1 MMISIIANFYKS
13 EKYIPKLIDSV
24 LSQNYTDWE
33 LVCVNDCSPGNDLE
47 ILRKYAAK
55 DSRIRIVNNEVNLGI
70 CKAKYRGIQEAKGTF
85 LCFIDGDDW
94 LEPEALQRMIDPA
107 LKYDLDFVCMDSQKV
122 LPFFGHKVP
131 FCVDK
136 KYKERVIEI
145 DTEKGE
151 GRKNFE
157 ELYRNFF
164 GKNLFMVTYWGKLI
178 KKKLIEESGF
188 SPPNSV
194 ISEDQVFTM
203 TIFPYIKKMM
213 FVDYIGY
220 NWRWG
225 GITSGKNNDFWKE
238 KQYVIRAN
246 EFYVERLALTKK
258 YNLPNYVS
266 LLQIELRN
274 VYCVQVASLAK
285 EDPDTEYAKEI
296 KAFIQEMMKP
306 DFYSTFSH
314 LKNDP
319 EYPNNK
325 NHELLDALIN
335 RDAERVYA
343 YCRKIHKQNWIKHW
357 INKILHSIL
366 YPFQR

>member
-24 LSQNYTDWE
+24 LEQNYTDWE

-55 DSRIRIVNNEVNLGI
+55 DSRIRIVNNKVNLGI
-70 CKAKYRGIQEAKGTF
+70 SKAKYRGIQESKGTY

-94 LEPEALQRMIDPA
+94 LEPEALHRMIDPA
-107 LKYDLDFVCMDSQKV
+107 LKYDLDFVCMDTQKV

-131 FCVDK
+131 FGVDK

-164 GKNLFMVTYWGKLI
+164 GKNIFMVTYWGKLI

-188 SPPNSV
+188 SPPDSV

-213 FVDYIGY
+213 FVDYVGY

-225 GITSGKNNDFWKE
+225 GITSGKINDFWKE
-238 KQYVIRAN
+238 KQYVVRAN
-246 EFYVERLALTKK
+246 EFYLERLALIKK
-258 YNLPNYVS
+258 YNLPNYLS

-274 VYCVQVASLAK
+274 VYCVQVSSLAK

-306 DFYSTFSH
+306 EFYSTFSH

-325 NHELLDALIN
+325 KHELLDALIN

-343 YCRKIHKQNWIKHW
+343 YCRKIHKQNCMKRWF
-357 INKILHSIL
+357 NRILHSIL

>member
-1 MMISIIANFYKS
+1 
-13 EKYIPKLIDSV
+13 
-24 LSQNYTDWE
+24 
-33 LVCVNDCSPGNDLE
+33 
-47 ILRKYAAK
+47 
-55 DSRIRIVNNEVNLGI
+55 
-70 CKAKYRGIQEAKGTF
+70 
-85 LCFIDGDDW
+85 
-94 LEPEALQRMIDPA
+94 
-107 LKYDLDFVCMDSQKV
+107 

-131 FCVDK
+131 FGVDK

-164 GKNLFMVTYWGKLI
+164 GKNIFMVTYWGKLI

-188 SPPNSV
+188 SPPDSV

-213 FVDYIGY
+213 FVDYVGY

-225 GITSGKNNDFWKE
+225 GITSGKINDFWKE
-238 KQYVIRAN
+238 KQYVVRAN
-246 EFYVERLALTKK
+246 EFYLERLALIKK
-258 YNLPNYVS
+258 YNLPNYLS

-274 VYCVQVASLAK
+274 VYCVQVSSLAK

-306 DFYSTFSH
+306 EFYSTFSH

-325 NHELLDALIN
+325 KHELLDALIN

-343 YCRKIHKQNWIKHW
+343 YCRKIHKQNCMKRWS
-357 INKILHSIL
+357 NKILHSIL

>member
-24 LSQNYTDWE
+24 LEQNYTDWE

-55 DSRIRIVNNEVNLGI
+55 DSRIRIVNNKVNLGI
-70 CKAKYRGIQEAKGTF
+70 SKAKYRGIQESKGTY

-94 LEPEALQRMIDPA
+94 LEPEALHRMIDPA
-107 LKYDLDFVCMDSQKV
+107 SKYDLDFVCMDTQKV
-122 LPFFGHKVP
+122 LPFFGNKVP

-164 GKNLFMVTYWGKLI
+164 GKNIFMVTYWGKLI

-188 SPPNSV
+188 SPPDSV

-213 FVDYIGY
+213 FVDYVGY

-225 GITSGKNNDFWKE
+225 GITSGKINDFWKE
-238 KQYVIRAN
+238 KQYVVRAN
-246 EFYVERLALTKK
+246 EFYLERLALIKK
-258 YNLPNYVS
+258 YNLPNYLS

-274 VYCVQVASLAK
+274 VYCVQVSSLAK

-306 DFYSTFSH
+306 EFYSTFSH

-325 NHELLDALIN
+325 KHELLDALIN

-343 YCRKIHKQNWIKHW
+343 YCRKIHKQNCMKRWS
-357 INKILHSIL
+357 NKILHSIL